1 MPALR
6 LGLVGAGAWG
16 RNYIRT
22 IAGIPEIRLARVATR
37 DWRELL
43 RASDIDGVIVAVP
56 PAAQPE
62 IALAAIE
69 AGRPLLLEKPLA
81 LSVDAAQRIVAAAA
95 ARSVFVMVDHVHLF
109 HPAFEA
115 LKRAAAERGPV
126 LAIEAAAGGPGQ
138 RPGVPA
144 LWDWGPHDVAM
155 CIDLLGAPPEA
166 VDAAR
171 LESRAAGE
179 RLRLDLQF
187 ARGVSASIELSTLRE
202 KHRRFAVRLA
212 AQTLVYDAAP
222 PADAAELPL
231 ARAVRAFAAA
241 IAAGS
246 TSLASAELG
255 VAVVRTLTR
264 CEERLAEKSGTVD
277 RIP

>member
-95 ARSVFVMVDHVHLF
+95 ERSVFVMVDHVHLF

-155 CIDLLGAPPEA
+155 CIDLLGAAPEA
-166 VDAAR
+166 VEAAR
-171 LESRAAGE
+171 LESRPE
-179 RLRLDLQF
+179 RLQLGLRF
-187 ARGVSASIELSTLRE
+187 AGGITASIDLHMRE

-212 AQTLVYDAAP
+212 SQTLVYDAAP

-241 IAAGS
+241 VAAGS